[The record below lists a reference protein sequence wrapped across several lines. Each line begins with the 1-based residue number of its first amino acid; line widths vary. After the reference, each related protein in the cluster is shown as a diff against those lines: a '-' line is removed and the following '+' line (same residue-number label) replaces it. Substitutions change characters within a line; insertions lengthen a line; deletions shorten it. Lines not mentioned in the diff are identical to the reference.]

1 MNTFVSEMLIL
12 QDMCVSWADFITSI
26 LREIVLVLDCI
37 YFSGV
42 YNKCKCILFE
52 DVGCVYLD
60 C

>member
-1 MNTFVSEMLIL
+1 
-12 QDMCVSWADFITSI
+12 MCVVGGFHHINFEIDCVGIRLDF
-26 LREIVLVLDCI
+26 
-37 YFSGV
+37 FPGG